1 MSRATAAEPTSNG
14 QTGCTPAKLCEI
26 VRHMNVL
33 EMMMGLGKMRVR
45 KTPANQAHVTNWREN
60 PALLHRRETEDI
72 EEKAAQEL
80 YFRWEPD
87 V

>member
-33 EMMMGLGKMRVR
+33 EMYEMLRPRRCNFEEHQAPARRLREEFNAPTTAAFVEEAATVYRARGL
-45 KTPANQAHVTNWREN
+45 
-60 PALLHRRETEDI
+60 LRREID
-72 EEKAAQEL
+72 
-80 YFRWEPD
+80 
-87 V
+87 